1 VNPLVNGRKTIQ
13 TIALIAHLATEKHV
27 WGPHLVVVPTSV
39 ILNWEMEFKKWAPGF
54 KILTYYG
61 DAKQREQKRKGWNK
75 QDTWHV
81 CITSYQLVIHDQQIF
96 RRKRWEYMILDE
108 AHNIKNFRSQR
119 WQTLLNFNANHR
131 LLLTGTPLQN
141 NLIELWSLLYFL
153 MPQGVSNAMP
163 AGFANLKEF
172 QEWFANP
179 VDKIIQTG
187 AHIVNDEARNTVAK
201 LHGVLRPYILRR
213 LKQDVE
219 KQMPAKYEHI
229 LYCRL
234 SKRQRY
240 LYDDFMSRAQTRET
254 LASGNFM
261 SIISCLMQ
269 LRKVCNHPDLFE
281 TRPIVTSFA
290 MPRSCVTDYEKTESF
305 IRSTFLIQ
313 GPFDTVDLHALNLQ
327 FTQNEDMSKQCA
339 DHALQLSASPTIAKA
354 CDELEEAV
362 ETVVLPDFTTLKA
375 HSAYKDYQNKL
386 SKLDRLEHV
395 GYLSDLRCKKRP
407 VYGSEIF
414 RICERIEKPDPNRVP
429 PQPLRTSD
437 DYLDSSD
444 VIASMVMDVQRRFQA
459 ITPSVDKF
467 AVITPAV
474 VALDLPQLI
483 FSKLGPEELKEVK
496 TTYSDISFPART
508 RLSIAFPDK
517 RLLQYDCGKLQ
528 RLDGLL
534 RELISGGHRA
544 LIFTQMTR
552 VLDILEIFLN
562 FHGYRYL
569 RLDGATKIEQRQIMT
584 ERFNSDTKIS
594 VFILSSRSGGLG
606 INLTGAD
613 SVIFYDSDWNPCMDK
628 QCQDRCHRIGQTRDV
643 HIYRFVSEFTIEE
656 NIFRKANQK
665 RMLDNVVITEG
676 NFTSDFFNKVDWRDM
691 LGEDMGVPDIIPE
704 HTAGD
709 LGHGKKVEL
718 AFAAAEDSEDAVA
731 ARRAQKEMEYDA
743 VEFAE
748 NPTPGTPATPVTP
761 ATPAGVASSTPAPV
775 ASASEREVSTST
787 PDVVAQTPSI
797 IEMDATEEE
806 EEPGSI
812 DDWMIMFIERERL
825 DLDEVK

>member
-1 VNPLVNGRKTIQ
+1 
-13 TIALIAHLATEKHV
+13 
-27 WGPHLVVVPTSV
+27 
-39 ILNWEMEFKKWAPGF
+39 MEFKKWAPGF

-141 NLIELWSLLYFL
+141 NLVELWSLLYFL
-153 MPQGVSNAMP
+153 MPQGISSAMP

-179 VDKIIQTG
+179 VDKIIQSG
-187 AHIVNDEARNTVAK
+187 AHIVDDEARNTVAK
-201 LHGVLRPYILRR
+201 LHGVLRPYLLRR

-219 KQMPAKYEHI
+219 KQMPAKYEHVV
-229 LYCRL
+229 YCRL

-240 LYDDFMSRAQTRET
+240 LYDDFMSRAQTKET

-261 SIISCLMQ
+261 SIINCLMQ

-290 MPRSCVTDYEKTESF
+290 MPRSCITDYEKTEDL
-305 IRSTFLIQ
+305 IRSRLLQ
-313 GPFDTVDLHALNLQ
+313 KHPLEYVDLETVNLR
-327 FTQNEDMSKQCA
+327 FTHHEQMSGQSA
-339 DHALQLSASPTIAKA
+339 DQTLRLSASPSIARA

-362 ETVVLPDFTTLKA
+362 KEVISPDFTTLEGHAK
-375 HSAYKDYQNKL
+375 YMDYEKKL
-386 SKLDRLEHV
+386 SRLDRLQHI
-395 GYLSDLRCKKRP
+395 GYLSDLRCKRRP
-407 VYGSEIF
+407 VYGS
-414 RICERIEKPDPNRVP
+414 RILEMCDQFKTVGSKQVP
-429 PQPLRTSD
+429 PLPPRTTD
-437 DYLDSSD
+437 DYLETSD
-444 VIASMVMDVQRRFQA
+444 IIASMVMDVQRRFKSVEPA
-459 ITPSVDKF
+459 IDKF
-467 AVITPAV
+467 AVVTPPIV
-474 VALDLPQLI
+474 TLDFPSLM
-483 FSKLGPEELKEVK
+483 FSSLDPAEIKATK
-496 TTYSDISFPART
+496 TTYADLSFPIRT

-534 RELISGGHRA
+534 RDLIDGGHRA

-584 ERFNSDTKIS
+584 ERFNSDNKIP

-613 SVIFYDSDWNPCMDK
+613 TVIFYDSDWNPCMDK

-665 RMLDNVVITEG
+665 RLLDNVVITEG

-691 LGEDMGVPDIIPE
+691 LGDDIPLPLIPE

-709 LGHGKKVEL
+709 VGHGARVEQ
-718 AFAAAEDSEDAVA
+718 AFAAAEDMEDAIA
-731 ARRAQKEMEYDA
+731 AKRAQKEMEVDA

-748 NPTPGTPATPVTP
+748 VPTPVTP
-761 ATPAGVASSTPAPV
+761 ATPLGVTPVGATPAGATPVAGAPSSTPAP
-775 ASASEREVSTST
+775 AGSASDRELSIST
-787 PDVVAQTPSI
+787 PDVVAPTPSVSGMEI
-797 IEMDATEEE
+797 DVPEEV
-806 EEPGSI
+806 EPGSV
-812 DDWMIMFIERERL
+812 DDWMVMFIERERL

>member
-1 VNPLVNGRKTIQ
+1 
-13 TIALIAHLATEKHV
+13 
-27 WGPHLVVVPTSV
+27 
-39 ILNWEMEFKKWAPGF
+39 MEFKKWAPGF

-141 NLIELWSLLYFL
+141 NLVELWSLLYFL
-153 MPQGVSNAMP
+153 MPQGISSSMP
-163 AGFANLKEF
+163 VGFANLKEF

-187 AHIVNDEARNTVAK
+187 AHIVDDEARNTVAK

-219 KQMPAKYEHI
+219 KQMPAKYEHVV
-229 LYCRL
+229 YCKL

-261 SIISCLMQ
+261 SIINCLMQ

-290 MPRSCVTDYEKTESF
+290 VPRSAVTDYEKTQDFVLSRLLRRHPLEY
-305 IRSTFLIQ
+305 
-313 GPFDTVDLHALNLQ
+313 VDLETVNLR
-327 FTQNEDMSKQCA
+327 FNHHEGMSSQDA
-339 DHALQLSASPTIAKA
+339 DRVAQLSASPTIARA

-362 ETVVLPDFTTLKA
+362 KDVVPPDFTTIEG
-375 HSAYKDYQNKL
+375 HSKYLEYQRKL
-386 SKLDRLEHV
+386 SRLDRLQHI
-395 GYLSDLRCKKRP
+395 GYLSDLRCKERP
-407 VYGSEIF
+407 VYGSNILH
-414 RICERIEKPDPNRVP
+414 ICNQFQKSGTKQIPPKPPVDAD
-429 PQPLRTSD
+429 T
-437 DYLDSSD
+437 YLDSSD
-444 VIASMVMDVQRRFQA
+444 VISSMIMDVQHRYKSMEA
-459 ITPSVDKF
+459 AMDKF
-467 AVITPAV
+467 AVLTPPV
-474 VALDLPQLI
+474 VSLDFPSLM
-483 FSKLGPEELKEVK
+483 FSSLDPAEIVAAK
-496 TTYSDISFPART
+496 TTYSDFSFPIRT

-528 RLDGLL
+528 RLAELL
-534 RELISGGHRA
+534 RDLIGGGHRA

-562 FHGYRYL
+562 IHGYRYL

-584 ERFNSDTKIS
+584 ERFNSDNKIP

-613 SVIFYDSDWNPCMDK
+613 TVIFYDSDWNPCMDK

-656 NIFRKANQK
+656 NIFKKANQK
-665 RMLDNVVITEG
+665 RLLDNVVITEG

-691 LGEDMGVPDIIPE
+691 LGDDMPLPIVPE
-704 HTAGD
+704 TTGGEV
-709 LGHGKKVEL
+709 GHGAKVEQ
-718 AFAAAEDSEDAVA
+718 AFAAAEDAEDAVA
-731 ARRAQKEMEYDA
+731 ARRAQREMEVDA

-748 NPTPGTPATPVTP
+748 VPTPGTPATP
-761 ATPAGVASSTPAPV
+761 ATPIGIPASTPAV
-775 ASASEREVSTST
+775 GSASDREILT
-787 PDVVAQTPSI
+787 PDVGIPTPSVSGF
-797 IEMDATEEE
+797 DVDRPEE

-812 DDWMIMFIERERL
+812 DDWMVLFIEREGL
-825 DLDEVK
+825 DMDEVK

>member
-1 VNPLVNGRKTIQ
+1 
-13 TIALIAHLATEKHV
+13 
-27 WGPHLVVVPTSV
+27 
-39 ILNWEMEFKKWAPGF
+39 MEFKKWAPGF

-81 CITSYQLVIHDQQIF
+81 CITSYQLVIHDQQVF

-119 WQTLLNFNANHR
+119 WQTLLNFVANHR

-141 NLIELWSLLYFL
+141 NLVELWSLLYFL
-153 MPQGVSNAMP
+153 MPQGISSSMP

-179 VDKIIQTG
+179 VDKIIQSG
-187 AHIVNDEARNTVAK
+187 AHIADDESRNTVAK
-201 LHGVLRPYILRR
+201 LHGVLRPYLLRR

-219 KQMPAKYEHI
+219 KQMPAKYEHVV
-229 LYCRL
+229 YCRL

-261 SIISCLMQ
+261 SIINCLMQ

-290 MPRSCVTDYEKTESF
+290 MPRSAITDYTKTEDV
-305 IRSTFLIQ
+305 IRSRLLKNH
-313 GPFDTVDLHALNLQ
+313 PLKYVSLETVNLRFTHHEGMSRQSTDRILH
-327 FTQNEDMSKQCA
+327 
-339 DHALQLSASPTIAKA
+339 LSASPSIARA

-362 ETVVLPDFTTLKA
+362 KDVVPADFATLEGHTRFMEYDK
-375 HSAYKDYQNKL
+375 KL
-386 SKLDRLEHV
+386 SRLDRLQHI
-395 GYLSDLRCKKRP
+395 GYLSDLRCKRSP
-407 VYGSEIF
+407 LYGSDIP
-414 RICERIEKPDPNRVP
+414 RICERFQRPGTKQIP
-429 PQPLRTSD
+429 PRPPRTAD
-437 DYLDSSD
+437 NYLESSNI
-444 VIASMVMDVQRRFQA
+444 IANMIMDVQRRYNATQS
-459 ITPSVDKF
+459 IIDKF
-467 AVITPAV
+467 AVITPAT
-474 VALDLPQLI
+474 VALDLPNLM
-483 FSKLGPEELKEVK
+483 FSSLDPSEIRVAK
-496 TTYSDISFPART
+496 TTYSDISFPVRT

-528 RLDGLL
+528 RMGVLL
-534 RELISGGHRA
+534 RDLVSGGHRA

-584 ERFNSDTKIS
+584 ERFNSDPKIS

-613 SVIFYDSDWNPCMDK
+613 TVIFYDSDWNPCMDK

-676 NFTSDFFNKVDWRDM
+676 NFTSDYFNKVDWRDM
-691 LGEDMGVPDIIPE
+691 LGDDMGIQSFPE

-709 LGHGKKVEL
+709 VGQGAKVEQ
-718 AFAAAEDSEDAVA
+718 AFAAAEDVEDAIA
-731 ARRAQKEMEYDA
+731 AKRAQKEMEFDA
-743 VEFAE
+743 AEFEEA
-748 NPTPGTPATPVTP
+748 PTPATPATPVGL
-761 ATPAGVASSTPAPV
+761 ATSTPAP
-775 ASASEREVSTST
+775 AGSASEREVSIST
-787 PDVVAQTPSI
+787 PDVAVPTPSASG
-797 IEMDATEEE
+797 MDIDGQEET
-806 EEPGSI
+806 EPGSI
-812 DDWMIMFIERERL
+812 DDWMVMFIEREGL

>member
-1 VNPLVNGRKTIQ
+1 
-13 TIALIAHLATEKHV
+13 
-27 WGPHLVVVPTSV
+27 
-39 ILNWEMEFKKWAPGF
+39 
-54 KILTYYG
+54 
-61 DAKQREQKRKGWNK
+61 
-75 QDTWHV
+75 
-81 CITSYQLVIHDQQIF
+81 
-96 RRKRWEYMILDE
+96 
-108 AHNIKNFRSQR
+108 
-119 WQTLLNFNANHR
+119 
-131 LLLTGTPLQN
+131 
-141 NLIELWSLLYFL
+141 
-153 MPQGVSNAMP
+153 
-163 AGFANLKEF
+163 
-172 QEWFANP
+172 
-179 VDKIIQTG
+179 
-187 AHIVNDEARNTVAK
+187 
-201 LHGVLRPYILRR
+201 
-213 LKQDVE
+213 
-219 KQMPAKYEHI
+219 
-229 LYCRL
+229 
-234 SKRQRY
+234 
-240 LYDDFMSRAQTRET
+240 
-254 LASGNFM
+254 
-261 SIISCLMQ
+261 
-269 LRKVCNHPDLFE
+269 
-281 TRPIVTSFA
+281 
-290 MPRSCVTDYEKTESF
+290 
-305 IRSTFLIQ
+305 
-313 GPFDTVDLHALNLQ
+313 
-327 FTQNEDMSKQCA
+327 
-339 DHALQLSASPTIAKA
+339 
-354 CDELEEAV
+354 
-362 ETVVLPDFTTLKA
+362 
-375 HSAYKDYQNKL
+375 
-386 SKLDRLEHV
+386 
-395 GYLSDLRCKKRP
+395 
-407 VYGSEIF
+407 
-414 RICERIEKPDPNRVP
+414 
-429 PQPLRTSD
+429 
-437 DYLDSSD
+437 
-444 VIASMVMDVQRRFQA
+444 
-459 ITPSVDKF
+459 
-467 AVITPAV
+467 
-474 VALDLPQLI
+474 LI